1 MTKHNHRKLWNASKG
16 VLRMKFIAIQS
27 LLKNKKNLKSVA
39 KSTTKKLEK
48 EKKLM
53 ISRRKE
59 IIKDQKSVFLK

>member
-1 MTKHNHRKLWNASKG
+1 
-16 VLRMKFIAIQS
+16 MKFIAIQS

-39 KSTTKKLEK
+39 ESTTKKLEK